1 MKQGKRRVFPI
12 LLMALGTALLG
23 WGLFMLER
31 TPPVLEYAVVATE
44 PGEGGEVYRQLGK
57 SARQT
62 FEPLT
67 DTFSAATVSG
77 YHASTVLTLGDE
89 SATVALYAVDEGYF
103 EVYPIAIEQGRRIS
117 ETELRRGERWALL
130 DEALG
135 FQLFGEQ
142 IPENGYV
149 QLGDKRYSVAGTVRH
164 RRGVGDARE
173 YDVYVPL
180 NAAAADGL
188 EIQTMT
194 LSARPIAASGATQLF
209 KELAASEWAEGGT
222 MVSLEK
228 EAMRRTI
235 LPRVILLIA
244 GLYILIGLF
253 KRMTRRFGKWLQ
265 DFRQAMKDAYITAL
279 LPKLLGLILK
289 AALGYGTL
297 LGLVAALMT
306 FSVQPLYVFTEWVP
320 DVIVEWASLKKVF
333 WSLIGESALPVRVG
347 SRALR
352 QVAFWGGMVRWGCV
366 ALLLGG
372 TLRGKKQ

>member
-1 MKQGKRRVFPI
+1 
-12 LLMALGTALLG
+12 
-23 WGLFMLER
+23 
-31 TPPVLEYAVVATE
+31 
-44 PGEGGEVYRQLGK
+44 
-57 SARQT
+57 
-62 FEPLT
+62 
-67 DTFSAATVSG
+67 
-77 YHASTVLTLGDE
+77 
-89 SATVALYAVDEGYF
+89 
-103 EVYPIAIEQGRRIS
+103 
-117 ETELRRGERWALL
+117 
-130 DEALG
+130 
-135 FQLFGEQ
+135 
-142 IPENGYV
+142 
-149 QLGDKRYSVAGTVRH
+149 
-164 RRGVGDARE
+164 
-173 YDVYVPL
+173 
-180 NAAAADGL
+180 
-188 EIQTMT
+188 
-194 LSARPIAASGATQLF
+194 
-209 KELAASEWAEGGT
+209 
-222 MVSLEK
+222 
-228 EAMRRTI
+228 MRRTI

-253 KRMTRRFGKWLQ
+253 KRMTRRFGKLLQ